1 MGMQN
6 CCNKIRTKIR
16 IFQKFLGLFFFVYT
30 TVFGQQKDNPVTI
43 ELSASTFTTER
54 PYTISVIIRNS
65 ETRPIISFPDIQGL
79 TKRGTATS
87 ITTNELNGEQVIS
100 QVVTQT
106 YMATQPGVYR
116 VQPFSIVVNGV
127 TATSEGAVLLV
138 RPSGT
143 APFGGTATTASLKI
157 PTESGAAFLAL
168 RSQKASVYVGE
179 GFAMRLSLFVADT
192 YPFELRFD
200 GVDAQL
206 QNVLKQLR
214 PTNAWEENAGI
225 RELKGQPTVI
235 NNRKFTEYVI
245 SQGVFF
251 PFSGGT
257 IQIPSVKLTLT
268 RVRQGAENQTAKPS
282 APEITEP
289 IDFRANPI
297 TILVKPLPP
306 HPLQGQ
312 VAVGTYRLSEHIDRT
327 TVAIGKST
335 RYSMRI
341 EGEGNLASLQSPL
354 WTKTSDEQENIPV
367 TPATEAGLEALPAGN
382 SEQIDRTGEQ
392 IIGSRTFSYFLVP
405 HRAGTFPLTE
415 IFGLIYFDP
424 QTARYDTLLPQ
435 ISLRATETGPS
446 GTLITSMSNT
456 AGSSAT
462 DPIYAGIDQMD
473 STDQPLNLTVL
484 TRAVAN
490 VLLVLMILGMIFVF
504 FRK

>member
-1 MGMQN
+1 MGTRN
-6 CCNKIRTKIR
+6 CCDKIRTKIR
-16 IFQKFLGLFFFVYT
+16 IFQKIFGLFFFVHT
-30 TVFGQQKDNPVTI
+30 AVFGQQKDNPVTI
-43 ELSASTFTTER
+43 ELSASTFLAER

-65 ETRPIISFPDIQGL
+65 ETRPTINFPDIQGL

-87 ITTNELNGEQVIS
+87 VTTSELNGEQIVS
-100 QVVTQT
+100 QIVTQT
-106 YMATQPGVYR
+106 YMAIQPGVYR

-138 RPSGT
+138 RPSST
-143 APFGGTATTASLKI
+143 APFGGTATVASLKI
-157 PTESGAAFLAL
+157 PVESGAAFLSL
-168 RSQKASVYVGE
+168 RSPKASVYVGE

-214 PTNAWEENAGI
+214 PANTWEENAGI

-268 RVRQGAENQTAKPS
+268 RVRQGSENQTGK
-282 APEITEP
+282 APATEVVEP
-289 IDFRANPI
+289 IDFQANPL

-306 HPLQGQ
+306 HPLRGQ
-312 VAVGTYRLSEHIDRT
+312 VAVGTYRLTERIDRT
-327 TVAIGKST
+327 TVPMGKST
-335 RYSMRI
+335 RYSLQI
-341 EGEGNLASLQSPL
+341 EGEGNLASLQAPL
-354 WTKTSDEQENIPV
+354 WTQLTKGQENLLV
-367 TPATEAGLEALPAGN
+367 TPATEADVEALPAGN

-392 IIGSRTFSYFLVP
+392 IVGSRTFSYFLVP
-405 HRAGTFPLTE
+405 HRAGTFPLTG

-446 GTLITSMSNT
+446 GTLITNMSNT
-456 AGSSAT
+456 AESSAT
-462 DPIYAGIDQMD
+462 DPIYAGIDRMD